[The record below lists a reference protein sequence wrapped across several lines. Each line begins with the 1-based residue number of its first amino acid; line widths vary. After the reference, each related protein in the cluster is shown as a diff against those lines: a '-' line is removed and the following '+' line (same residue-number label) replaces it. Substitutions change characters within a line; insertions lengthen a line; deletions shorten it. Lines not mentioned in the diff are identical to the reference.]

1 MTAVPLSAK
10 GNRHRRMP
18 SFFTVVAVGLS
29 AAVAA
34 LVLFPVVTMLVRT
47 LFAGGHFQ
55 AALFV
60 ETLGA
65 DGLWTAMRNTIVV
78 AVVVNIIAVPIG
90 AIFAWFSFRTDARMG
105 FLATLLPV
113 IPLLIPNVAM
123 TIGWVFLA
131 SPDAGFLTAVIRA
144 GLGVFG
150 IGLDRLPISI
160 FSWPGLILLYV
171 LHVVPVVYVIAAAA
185 YRSVDPLL
193 EEAARLNGSGVWKTF
208 WTVSLPAI
216 RQALLLS
223 GLLVTVLC
231 FGIYSVP
238 AVIASPARIPILSV
252 YAVRLINGQ
261 TPPAIGS
268 AVVLSLCLMVIVGAL
283 WLLQQKLSVPGRNA
297 QIGGMGVRPNV
308 VRLGPMKWVART
320 AMLAYA
326 IATSLLPMIAL
337 FIVSLQ
343 PFWTPSVNPAR
354 LNFSNFVTLFSTAYS
369 RNAVFNSLLLAITGS
384 FILLLTMAV
393 LMLYADAVKGGWAR
407 AIGLITKA
415 PAALSHLVI
424 AIGMYA
430 TFAVPPLNLGGT
442 VVILL
447 LTYMVLYMP
456 QASIVAEASA
466 RQIGGQLAEASRM
479 SGAGG
484 GRTFW
489 EISLPLMIPGL
500 AAGWAL
506 IFTDIIGELT
516 ASVILAGPQ
525 NPVIGYVIMDIYDAG
540 TYAQLAALAAVITV
554 LSTITVAMALFLSR
568 PRFGGARS

>member
-1 MTAVPLSAK
+1 M
-10 GNRHRRMP
+10 GRRRRLP
-18 SFFTVVAVGLS
+18 SPFALAAGLLS

-34 LVLFPVVTMLVRT
+34 LILFPVLTMLVRT

-60 ETLGA
+60 QTFGA
-65 DGLWTAMRNTIVV
+65 DGLWVAVRNTLIV
-78 AVVVNIIAVPIG
+78 AVIVNIIAVPLG
-90 AIFAWFSFRTDARMG
+90 AVFAWFSFRTDARMG
-105 FLATLLPV
+105 FLATVLPV

-131 SPDAGFLTAVIRA
+131 SPDAGFLTGLARA
-144 GLGVFG
+144 LLGVFG
-150 IGLDRLPISI
+150 VGFDRFPFSI

-208 WTVSLPAI
+208 RTVSLPAI
-216 RQALLLS
+216 RHALLLA

-238 AVIASPARIPILSV
+238 AVIAAPARIPILSV

-268 AVVLSLCLMVIVGAL
+268 AVVLSLMLMVIVGTL
-283 WLLQQKLSVPGRNA
+283 WLVQQKLSVSGRNA

-308 VRLGPMKWVART
+308 VRLGPVKWVARIV
-320 AMLAYA
+320 MLGYA
-326 IATSLLPMIAL
+326 ALTSVLPMIAL

-343 PFWTPSVNPAR
+343 PFWTPSINPAR
-354 LNFSNFVTLFSTAYS
+354 LNFDNFTVLFATAYS
-369 RNAVFNSLLLAITGS
+369 RQAVFNSLLLAVAGS
-384 FILLLTMAV
+384 FLLLLATAV

-407 AIGLITKA
+407 FIGLITKA

-430 TFAVPPLNLGGT
+430 TFAVPPLNLNGT
-442 VVILL
+442 VFILL

-456 QASIVAEASA
+456 QASIVAEASVK
-466 RQIGGQLAEASRM
+466 QIGRQLAEASRM

-484 GRTFW
+484 ARTLR
-489 EISLPLMIPGL
+489 EISLPLMLPGL

-506 IFTDIIGELT
+506 IFTDIVGELT
-516 ASVILAGPQ
+516 ASVILAGPT
-525 NPVIGYVIMDIYDAG
+525 NPVIGYVIMDIYEAG

-554 LSTITVAMALFLSR
+554 ISTISVTLALLLSR